1 MKKIL
6 IILTLIYFSAC
17 ATMCESED
25 IPKDLN
31 DCDVREVHD
40 PNNSCC
46 YVEFDDQ
53 KFCKEAKDTE
63 SIPTPEGVQRRVV
76 GCHRKKKYKHWW
88 QLFKSWI
95 IFNNIFSIV
104 LKLIKNIYLISI

>member
-6 IILTLIYFSAC
+6 IILTLIYFSSC
-17 ATMCESED
+17 VTMCESED

-31 DCDVREVHD
+31 DCDVREVQD

-76 GCHRKKKYKHWW
+76 GCHRKKNINTGSNYLKVG
-88 QLFKSWI
+88 LF
-95 IFNNIFSIV
+95 
-104 LKLIKNIYLISI
+104 LIIYLLLF